1 MRILGLSLALLVTSL
16 LSNGQS
22 IIPLPQSLSVQNGI
36 FSLNK
41 KTTIVVSTEFKDE
54 AKDLLHTIS
63 DRTGFFLQ
71 VEKQKQSGNAIHI
84 IKDSSGIAD
93 GGYVLN
99 VTPSEI
105 IIRANDSAGAY
116 YGTMSL
122 LQLIP
127 FQEKKNTGLASY
139 SIPSVSVKD
148 YPRFK
153 WRGLMLDCSRTFVPP
168 SYIKRTIDRM
178 AFYKLNVL
186 HLHLID
192 DQGWRLEMKSRPL
205 LTEKSATFPEKY
217 HEPAEFQGF
226 YTQKDIAELLSYAAA
241 KHVEIIPEI
250 EGPGHNQ
257 AALYAYP
264 NLSCTNDIKPLFP
277 LFHGDII
284 TAEVFCVGNPDVYDF
299 FDDVITETASLF
311 SSPYLHL
318 GGDEVPRNHW
328 EKCKKCQ
335 QLIKDGV
342 VKDTEA
348 LQGYFMNRIAKSVG
362 KAGKRPLAWDEILED
377 KNGFIS
383 SDWVVMSWRDFTGK
397 NPALEA
403 IKRGHDVVL
412 TPTSHLYF
420 DYPYETI
427 DTKRVFNYSPFEDI
441 KYKADQKHVLGIQAN
456 FWSHIDRSQ
465 SRIDYQLYPRVL
477 ALAERAWSDAENV
490 DYEYFKQR
498 KDKHLDW
505 LNYMEVI
512 YNKISDRER

>member
-1 MRILGLSLALLVTSL
+1 MRNICLLISLFVFVHFSQA
-16 LSNGQS
+16 QS
-22 IIPLPQSLSVQNGI
+22 VIPLPQSIKRQTGAFTLDKKTVIVVGNEFRKEVTDFMHTVARRTGYHLSV
-36 FSLNK
+36 
-41 KTTIVVSTEFKDE
+41 
-54 AKDLLHTIS
+54 
-63 DRTGFFLQ
+63 
-71 VEKQKQSGNAIHI
+71 EKESKSRQIIEI
-84 IKDSSGIAD
+84 IKAPSDTVDSYYTLD
-93 GGYVLN
+93 
-99 VTPSEI
+99 VTQSKI
-105 IIRANDSAGAY
+105 TVRAHDAAGVY
-116 YGTMSL
+116 YAMTTL
-122 LQLIP
+122 LQLVP
-127 FQEKKNTGLASY
+127 FQERTSDLPASY
-139 SIPSVSVKD
+139 AIPAVSITD

-153 WRGLMLDCSRTFVPP
+153 WRGLMLDCSRTFIP
-168 SYIKRTIDRM
+168 SAYIKRTLDRM
-178 AFYKLNVL
+178 AFYKMNVL

-205 LTEKSATFPEKY
+205 LTQKSATFPEKY

-226 YTQKDIAELLSYAAA
+226 YTQTDIAELLTYAAS
-241 KHVEIIPEI
+241 KHIEIIPEI

-284 TAEVFCVGNPDVYDF
+284 TAEVFCVGNPDVYPF

-311 SSPYLHL
+311 RSPYLHL

-328 EKCKKCQ
+328 KSCPKCQ
-335 QLIKDGV
+335 QLVKMGV

-348 LQGYFMNRIAKSVG
+348 LQGCFMKKIAESVR

-377 KNGFIS
+377 KNNYIT

-397 NPALEA
+397 NPAIEA

-427 DTKRVFNYSPFEDI
+427 DTKRVFSYSPFADI
-441 KYKADQKHVLGIQAN
+441 PDKADQQRVLGIQAN
-456 FWSHIDRSQ
+456 FWSHIDRTQ
-465 SRIDYQLYPRVL
+465 SRIDYQLYPRTL
-477 ALAERAWSDAENV
+477 ALAERAWSAAENT
-490 DYEYFKQR
+490 DFEAFKVR
-498 KDKHLDW
+498 KSAHLSW

-512 YNKISDRER
+512 YNKISDR